1 MSITR
6 SPCRPAPA
14 TETPKP
20 PRNGRRGH
28 LFLVGHGST
37 RAADDNRALL
47 RHAERLA
54 ARAIFDAVDVG
65 LLYGEPSAETVA
77 RRLPRDPLYVVPLFM
92 AGGSYPSQRIPALFG
107 LNGCSREG
115 DGPIFCP
122 PVGLHPRLAE
132 IVVARACARADA
144 EGSAL
149 RATTLLV
156 VGHGSTK
163 SDASYHATETQAAR
177 MRGSDRFGHVV
188 TAYLE
193 QEPELSSVLVSLEGP
208 LVAVGLFAGE
218 GAHACRDVPELLE
231 SYESGPLAYLG
242 AIGADPAI
250 ADLVLDQVAAADP
263 GFRR

>member
-1 MSITR
+1 M
-6 SPCRPAPA
+6 
-14 TETPKP
+14 
-20 PRNGRRGH
+20 RRGR

-37 RAADDNRALL
+37 RASDDNRALL
-47 RHAERLA
+47 GHAERLA

-65 LLYGEPSAETVA
+65 LLYGEPSAEIVA
-77 RRLPRDPLYVVPLFM
+77 RRLPHDPLYVVPLFM
-92 AGGSYPSQRIPALFG
+92 AGGSYPSERIPALFG
-107 LNGCSREG
+107 LNGNRRAGE
-115 DGPIFCP
+115 GPIFCP

-132 IVVARACARADA
+132 IVIERASARVDA
-144 EGSAL
+144 EGIAT

-163 SDASYHATETQAAR
+163 SDASYRATETQVAR
-177 MRGSDRFGHVV
+177 MREFDRFGCVV

-193 QEPELSSVLVSLEGP
+193 QEPELSAVLASLTGP
-208 LVAVGLFAGE
+208 IVVVGLFAGE
-218 GAHACRDVPELLE
+218 GAHACRDVPDLLAG
-231 SYESGPLAYLG
+231 YRAGPVAYLG